1 MLKQFKTV
9 IDKLILPKY
18 PEIIEYDIDVAGD
31 VELVY
36 FVTYELKNN
45 VDVNGFILYRSGK
58 IESELRTETKT
69 LFKMCS
75 PYHDSNIQV
84 FFNYRIV

>member
-9 IDKLILPKY
+9 IDRLILSKY
-18 PEIIEYDIDVAGD
+18 PQIIEYDIDVAGD

-36 FVTYELKNN
+36 FVMYALKNN
-45 VDVNGFILYRSGK
+45 VDGNGFLLYSSSK

>member
-9 IDKLILPKY
+9 IDRLILPKY
-18 PEIIEYDIDVAGD
+18 PQIIEYNIDVAGD

-36 FVTYELKNN
+36 FVMYALKNN
-45 VDVNGFILYRSGK
+45 VDGNGFLLYSSSK
-58 IESELRTETKT
+58 IESELRTETKS

-75 PYHDSNIQV
+75 PEHDSSIQV
-84 FFNYRIV
+84 YFNYRIV

>member
-9 IDKLILPKY
+9 IDRLILPKY
-18 PEIIEYDIDVAGD
+18 PQIIEYDIDVAGD

-36 FVTYELKNN
+36 FVMYALKNN
-45 VDVNGFILYRSGK
+45 VDGNGFILYSSSK
-58 IESELRTETKT
+58 IESELRTETKS

-75 PYHDSNIQV
+75 PEHDSSIQV
-84 FFNYRIV
+84 YFNYRIV

>member
-9 IDKLILPKY
+9 IDRLILPKY
-18 PEIIEYDIDVAGD
+18 PQIIEYDIDVAGD

-36 FVTYELKNN
+36 FVMYALKNN
-45 VDVNGFILYRSGK
+45 VDGNGFLLYSSSK
-58 IESELRTETKT
+58 IESELRTETKS

-75 PYHDSNIQV
+75 PEHDSSIQV
-84 FFNYRIV
+84 YFNYRIV